1 MRITPT
7 TPIDLNQIN
16 LKKNEVETKSFE
28 SMLTKAQ
35 DDAKDKNQDAQQL
48 MKACKDL
55 ESVFVNMMFKNM
67 RATVPSDGFIEKSFG
82 RETFEGMLD
91 EQIAATIGKGQG
103 IGLAQQ
109 MYKQLSRN
117 IKTEE

>member
-1 MRITPT
+1 MKIENN
-7 TPIDLNQIN
+7 IQMSIGN
-16 LKKNEVETKSFE
+16 LQYQKVESQTEPFK
-28 SMLTKAQ
+28 SMLDKAQ
-35 DDAKDKNQDAQQL
+35 SDDKDKTQDEKKL
-48 MKACKDL
+48 MQACKDL

-82 RETFEGMLD
+82 RETFESMLD
-91 EQIAATIGKGQG
+91 EEIAKTIGKGQG
-103 IGLAQQ
+103 VGLAQQ

>member
-1 MRITPT
+1 MNIGN
-7 TPIDLNQIN
+7 LQI
-16 LKKNEVETKSFE
+16 KKDESQTEPFK

-35 DDAKDKNQDAQQL
+35 DDTKDKNQDSQKL
-48 MKACKDL
+48 MQACKEL

-91 EQIAATIGKGQG
+91 EEIAKTIGKGQG

>member
-1 MRITPT
+1 MRIENNIQMSIGNSQYQKEEAQTEPF
-7 TPIDLNQIN
+7 
-16 LKKNEVETKSFE
+16 K
-28 SMLTKAQ
+28 SMLAKAQ
-35 DDAKDKNQDAQQL
+35 DDIKDKKQDAQKL
-48 MKACKDL
+48 MQACKDL

-91 EQIAATIGKGQG
+91 EEIAKTIGKGQG
-103 IGLAQQ
+103 VGLAQQ

-117 IKTEE
+117 IKIED

>member
-16 LKKNEVETKSFE
+16 MKKAESQTEPFK
-28 SMLTKAQ
+28 SMLAKAQ
-35 DDAKDKNQDAQQL
+35 DDTKDKKQDAQKL
-48 MKACKDL
+48 MQACKDL

-67 RATVPSDGFIEKSFG
+67 RATVLSDGFIEKSFG

-91 EQIAATIGKGQG
+91 EEIAKTIGKGQG
-103 IGLAQQ
+103 VGLAQQ

-117 IKTEE
+117 IKIED